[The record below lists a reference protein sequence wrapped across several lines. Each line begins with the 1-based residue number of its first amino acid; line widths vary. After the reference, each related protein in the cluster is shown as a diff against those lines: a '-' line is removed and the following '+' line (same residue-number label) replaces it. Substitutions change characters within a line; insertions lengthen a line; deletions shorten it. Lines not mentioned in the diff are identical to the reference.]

1 MRDSRLWLCL
11 LWCLCL
17 ARYQVVLAGHPPAL
31 GSPSCSF
38 LKGWCQMLLHLR
50 TCPGLS
56 FYPSSWWP
64 QTGAPTPLTAWAACY
79 LWTQITAHAWFLFPP
94 NPHLCEKHPTS
105 PLSSCHHTPGCHL
118 QRTMSSVPTL
128 ALGLCP
134 GLPSGLAAPT
144 LSLLVSCCQTSS
156 CCLLPCSQRMYLTWK
171 CDITTADVKLL
182 STGHSPHPHS
192 ALGPLPAH
200 QVCISISF
208 LVSSAGSA
216 CQLRGE
222 PENLWLGPGSSP
234 AGLGMCFRLL
244 IVSFIFW
251 GGGTLCWKKKIC
263 QASYL
268 IPLLVLLLAEQ
279 THNTH
284 MHICIYSIFPLCN
297 LWSVANT
304 LEYNSSLYND
314 LIYNTLA
321 KFTFLILII

>member
-1 MRDSRLWLCL
+1 M
-11 LWCLCL
+11 
-17 ARYQVVLAGHPPAL
+17 
-31 GSPSCSF
+31 SP
-38 LKGWCQMLLHLR
+38 
-50 TCPGLS
+50 
-56 FYPSSWWP
+56 
-64 QTGAPTPLTAWAACY
+64 
-79 LWTQITAHAWFLFPP
+79 
-94 NPHLCEKHPTS
+94 
-105 PLSSCHHTPGCHL
+105 
-118 QRTMSSVPTL
+118 VPTL

-192 ALGPLPAH
+192 VLGPLPAH

-251 GGGTLCWKKKIC
+251 GGGTLCWKKKYVKHLTSFHC
-263 QASYL
+263 LFYYL
-268 IPLLVLLLAEQ
+268 LNKLT
-279 THNTH
+279 THTCTYVY
-284 MHICIYSIFPLCN
+284 ILY
-297 LWSVANT
+297 
-304 LEYNSSLYND
+304 SLYAIFG
-314 LIYNTLA
+314 LLPIH
-321 KFTFLILII
+321 